1 MNTRKLSERRTTNRI
16 EKVDQRHG
24 SKKLDIN
31 LSLKLELF
39 RAELYRIGRM
49 ARNLE
54 GMCNSMLSMIED
66 SDEDEELTGMSSGDE
81 DRGDVED

>member
-1 MNTRKLSERRTTNRI
+1 MTTRKLLERRTTNRI
-16 EKVDQRHG
+16 GKVHQRHG

-31 LSLKLELF
+31 ASLRLELL

-54 GMCNSMLSMIED
+54 GMCSSMLSMIED
-66 SDEDEELTGMSSGDE
+66 SDEDEGMAGMSSGDE
-81 DRGDVED
+81 DGEDVEE